1 MAVLSRPTPAS
12 VLFRTETGLKR
23 SETDSSMNKL
33 PLLALP
39 GLLCDE
45 RLWQHQAADL
55 LADHPVTSFALTQH
69 DSMAALAAA
78 ALAKAPAG
86 RFALAGLSMGGYLAL
101 EIMRQAPER
110 VAALALLDTSA
121 RPDSPEQT
129 ELRRAAIAESAG
141 DFDAVIRA
149 LLPRLVHPSR
159 LDDASLVAP
168 IAAMARAVG
177 RAGYVRQQE
186 AVIGR
191 ADSRPTLTQIRCPT
205 LVLCGREDAL
215 TPLALSEEM
224 AAGIAG
230 ARLVVIEQSGHMTP
244 MERPGKVTA
253 ALRHWLSAGASA

>member
-1 MAVLSRPTPAS
+1 
-12 VLFRTETGLKR
+12 
-23 SETDSSMNKL
+23 MNKL

-55 LADHPVTSFALTQH
+55 LPDHPVTSFALTQH

-78 ALAKAPAG
+78 ALVRAPAG

-101 EIMRQAPER
+101 EIVRQAPER

-121 RPDSPEQT
+121 RPDTPEQT
-129 ELRRAAIAESAG
+129 ALRRAAIAESAG

-149 LLPRLVHPSR
+149 SLPRLVHPSR
-159 LDDASLVAP
+159 LDDVSLIVP

-186 AVIGR
+186 AIIGR
-191 ADSRPTLTQIRCPT
+191 ADSRPTLARIRCPT
-205 LVLCGREDAL
+205 LVICGREDAL
-215 TPLALSEEM
+215 TPLALSEEI

-230 ARLVVIEQSGHMTP
+230 ARLVVIEESGHMTT
-244 MERPGKVTA
+244 MERPREVTA
-253 ALRHWLSAGASA
+253 ALRAWLATGANA